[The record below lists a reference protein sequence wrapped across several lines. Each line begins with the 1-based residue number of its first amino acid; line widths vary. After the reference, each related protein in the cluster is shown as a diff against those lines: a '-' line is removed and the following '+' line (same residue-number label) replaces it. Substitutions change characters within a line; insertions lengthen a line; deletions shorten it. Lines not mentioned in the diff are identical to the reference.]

1 MILSPAISQIGS
13 RQRGVISLEQ
23 LHACDADKHLIG
35 RLCRHG
41 HLHRVWPHV
50 FAIGHLALP
59 WEARLMAAVLT
70 GGEGALA
77 CGRSAARLW
86 KMPTRGYTDSAP
98 MEVLVT
104 KYHRPLRGIKYVQS
118 RTLTPRE
125 SRIAYGVPATSPA
138 RTFVELAEQL
148 TAFQLTNVMYE
159 ADYRQRFDVR
169 QVERTLRRNR
179 NRAGASTLKLAV
191 AMHLNGSAGTRSA
204 LEDRYH
210 DLTAGI
216 SHGPRLINVP
226 VTAGDVSFE
235 VDDFHPEARLC
246 VEIDGE
252 AHARARN
259 VHSDK
264 ARDDS
269 LRAAGFS
276 VLRISQAAIECM
288 PDAIPGV
295 LERALVTAARECDL
309 WNLPTQVAL

>member
-1 MILSPAISQIGS
+1 MILSRAISQIGS

-50 FAIGHLALP
+50 FAIGHLALS

-70 GGEGALA
+70 GGDGALA

-86 KMPTRGYTDSAP
+86 KMPTRGYHDSAP
-98 MEVLVT
+98 LEVLVT

-118 RTLTPRE
+118 RTLSVRE
-125 SRIAYGVPATSPA
+125 SRIAAGIPATSPA
-138 RTFVELAEQL
+138 RTFVELADQL
-148 TAFQLTNVMYE
+148 TALQLTNVMHE

-169 QVERTLRRNR
+169 QVQHTLHRNR
-179 NRAGASTLKLAV
+179 NRAGASTLKLAL

-210 DLTAGI
+210 DLTAGV
-216 SHGPRLINVP
+216 SCGPRLINVH
-226 VTAGDVSFE
+226 VTAGDTSFE
-235 VDDFHPEARLC
+235 IDDFHPDARLC
-246 VEIDGE
+246 VEIDGG

-259 VHSDK
+259 IRADK
-264 ARDDS
+264 DRGDQ
-269 LRAAGFS
+269 LRAAGYS
-276 VLRISQAAIECM
+276 VLRISQTAIECV
-288 PDAIPGV
+288 PDEIPGV
-295 LERALVTAARECDL
+295 LERALAKAAQERR
-309 WNLPTQVAL
+309 P